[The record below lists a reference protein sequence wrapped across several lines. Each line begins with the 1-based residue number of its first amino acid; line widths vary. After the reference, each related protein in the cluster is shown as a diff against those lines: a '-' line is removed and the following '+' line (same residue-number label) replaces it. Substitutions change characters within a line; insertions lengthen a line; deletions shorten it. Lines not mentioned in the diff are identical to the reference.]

1 MSFRTVP
8 LDGRGFRCDPE
19 DFRLWAL
26 MLTLGL
32 NGMITPT
39 GGQPSE
45 YSLVVAGV
53 FLSIVPL
60 AALFL
65 SLQRF
70 WRIDLISG
78 GLKA

>member
-1 MSFRTVP
+1 MLFKTVT
-8 LDGRGFRCDPE
+8 LDGRELRCDRELP
-19 DFRLWAL
+19 A
-26 MLTLGL
+26 
-32 NGMITPT
+32 
-39 GGQPSE
+39 
-45 YSLVVAGV
+45 VAGV

-65 SLQRF
+65 SLQQF

>member
-1 MSFRTVP
+1 M
-8 LDGRGFRCDPE
+8 
-19 DFRLWAL
+19 
-26 MLTLGL
+26 
-32 NGMITPT
+32 
-39 GGQPSE
+39 
-45 YSLVVAGV
+45 VAGV

-70 WRIDLISG
+70 WRIDPISG